1 MQNCNKQIYNSI
13 LLCIKIDDLCAS
25 TFTCILLCG
34 SVMSTSSVCNVLN
47 IINEQFRGYI
57 EPEDLYILLKHLFPN
72 VARKEDFQLD
82 VRL

>member
-1 MQNCNKQIYNSI
+1 
-13 LLCIKIDDLCAS
+13 
-25 TFTCILLCG
+25 
-34 SVMSTSSVCNVLN
+34 MSTSSVCNVLN